1 MKFALAGDRGRRRS
15 KLVLFR
21 RQKANGVVRSRHYKV
36 KTPQTSSAVM
46 DSQQHSISYTLS
58 RNQAVIVEYG
68 HDPASDLFQIG
79 RSSESPIDFVVM
91 DTIPGNRVKDGP
103 PSSQSTISRF
113 ACRIIAEREPS
124 KYYKSLSFCEIKFT

>member
-1 MKFALAGDRGRRRS
+1 MMVLMLMAIAGDRGRRRS
-15 KLVLFR
+15 KFVLFR
-21 RQKANGVVRSRHYKV
+21 RQKANGVARSRHYKV
-36 KTPQTSSAVM
+36 KTPQTTSAVM

-91 DTIPGNRVKDGP
+91 DTAPGNRVQDKI
-103 PSSQSTISRF
+103 SSQSTISRF

-124 KYYKSLSFCEIKFT
+124 T